1 MNEEMQDTYR
11 VVPFEQKYADQTVQ
25 MWRDSKE
32 AAIGQKEI
40 HSFESHLYF
49 LNEILPKEFEIDI
62 VLLNEQVVGIM
73 AYNENEISQLYV
85 HNDYQGKGIGKVL
98 LSRAKEKSSGCLS
111 LYTFEINEKAQ
122 KFYSRNGFEI
132 TARGHENEENL
143 PDVRM
148 EWKL

>member
-1 MNEEMQDTYR
+1 MQDTYR
-11 VVPFEQKYADQTVQ
+11 IIPYEKKYADQTVQ

-32 AAIGQKEI
+32 AAIEQKEI
-40 HSFESHLYF
+40 HSFNSHLYF

-62 VLLNEQVVGIM
+62 ATLGEQVVGII
-73 AYNENEISQLYV
+73 AYNKSEISQLYI
-85 HNDYQGKGIGKVL
+85 HNDYQGKGIGKEL
-98 LSRAKEKSSGCLS
+98 LNRAKKNSSGSLS

-122 KFYSRNGFEI
+122 QFYARNGFKI

-148 EWKL
+148 EWKW